1 MNKSNEYVYDYEVI
15 IKSKDTEIKELREAN
30 IILQQ
35 KVDDL
40 KMDIQYLEDLLEAKE
55 DKWKHI
61 G

>member
-15 IKSKDTEIKELREAN
+15 IKSKNAEIKELREAN

-55 DKWKHI
+55 DK
-61 G
+61 

>member
-15 IKSKDTEIKELREAN
+15 IKSKNAEIKELREAN